1 MNFMKNKS
9 CRLISLLLSVLLLT
23 GIFFSY
29 SISTTATSD
38 EQESLPENVEKGLIL
53 HCWCWNF
60 NTIKDNIPKIA
71 EAGFTAVQTS
81 PINEVVKGDDG
92 GMELYGDG
100 KWYYQYQ
107 PTNYTIGNYQLG
119 TEEEFKAMCETAHS
133 YGVKVIVDVVANHTS
148 TDKSAVNSALRSIQ
162 GGLYHNYDGSGD
174 PNSRK
179 STTQWYSG
187 LPDVNTQNPNYQKLI
202 LEYLKKCVADGADGF
217 RYDTAKHIELPD
229 DEDSFKS
236 DFWPTVLENGSSFQ
250 YGEVL
255 QGSNSAQVASAR
267 MSSYAQIMH
276 VTASSYGGKI
286 RSYLKDL
293 STAAT
298 GLTSYMSEGVSADRL
313 VTWVE
318 SHDTYANGGPS
329 FNEGTSYWLTN
340 EQIRRG
346 WALLTARGD
355 TTSLFFSRPKGSEP
369 YTEETR
375 NINRNGSKIWGD
387 NQIGLAG
394 DENYF
399 DSEVVAV
406 NKFHNFFINEEAGKL
421 VNAGKK
427 TALMV
432 SRGTKGA
439 VIINNAAEDLTLNL
453 AVTLSDG
460 TYTDTAHGGTF
471 TVKDGK
477 LTGTVAGGQI
487 AVLYQ
492 ADGIYTEQTAT
503 EPETTE
509 PVETEPAATSIKLSK
524 SSAALYVGEKTAIKA
539 DVTNPVGD
547 TTYSSSSKSIAKVS
561 SKGKV
566 TAVKK
571 GKATI
576 TVKNNGVKKTFKV
589 TVKNPKLNKTSI
601 TLKKKQTFTIK
612 ITGKNGKQKFKSSN
626 TKVASVTK
634 KGKVTAKNKGKATI
648 TVTTNGSVKLTL
660 KVKVG

>member
-1 MNFMKNKS
+1 MKNKS
-9 CRLISLLLSVLLLT
+9 RRLVAVLLSVLMLT
-23 GIFFSY
+23 GIFFSV
-29 SISTTATSD
+29 SISSTANA
-38 EQESLPENVEKGLIL
+38 EEKPALPENVEKGLIL

-71 EAGFTAVQTS
+71 EAGYTAVQTS

-119 TEEEFKAMCETAHS
+119 TESEFKAMCETAHS
-133 YGVKVIVDVVANHTS
+133 YGVKVIVDVVANHTA
-148 TDKSAVNSALRSIQ
+148 TDKSAVNSSLKNIA
-162 GGLYHNYDGSGD
+162 GGLYHNYDGSKD
-174 PNSRK
+174 PDSRQ

-202 LEYLKKCVADGADGF
+202 LDYLKKCVADGADGF

-229 DEDSFKS
+229 DDDSFKS

-255 QGSNSAQVASAR
+255 QGTNSAQVKSAR
-267 MSSYAQIMH
+267 MSSYAGIMH

-286 RSYLKDL
+286 RTYLKDL

-298 GLTSYMSEGVSADRL
+298 GLTNYMSESVSADRL

-318 SHDTYANGGPS
+318 SHDTYANGGAS
-329 FNEGTSYWLTN
+329 FNEGTSFWLTN

-346 WALLTARGD
+346 WAIIAARGD
-355 TTSLFFSRPKGSEP
+355 TTSLFYSRPKGSVP
-369 YTEETR
+369 YTEQTK
-375 NINRNGSKIWGD
+375 NLNRYGSAIWGE
-387 NQIGLAG
+387 NKIGAAG

-399 DSEVVAV
+399 DPEVVAV
-406 NKFHNFFINEEAGKL
+406 NKFHNYFVNDEAGKL
-421 VNAGKK
+421 ANAGRK
-427 TALMV
+427 TALII

-439 VIINNAAEDLTLNL
+439 VIVNNAEDELSLNL
-453 AVTLSDG
+453 AVTLTDG
-460 TYTDTAHGGTF
+460 TYTDTAHGGKF
-471 TVKDGK
+471 IVKDGK

-487 AVLYQ
+487 AVIYQ
-492 ADGIYTEQTAT
+492 ADGIYTDQI
-503 EPETTE
+503 
-509 PVETEPAATSIKLSK
+509 ETEPAPTETETETEPEPTVISLSK
-524 SSAALYVGEKTAIKA
+524 TSASLYVGATYTIKA
-539 DVTNPVGD
+539 SVSNGVGD
-547 TTYSSSSKSIAKVS
+547 TTYTSSSKSIAKVS

-571 GKATI
+571 GTATI

-601 TLKKKQTFTIK
+601 TLKKNKTFSIK
-612 ITGKNGKQKFKSSN
+612 ITGKAGKQTYKSTNS
-626 TKVASVTK
+626 KVAAVSKT
-634 KGKVTAKNKGKATI
+634 GKVTAKKKGSATI
-648 TVTTNGSVKLTL
+648 KITTNGTVKLTL
-660 KVKVG
+660 KVKVK